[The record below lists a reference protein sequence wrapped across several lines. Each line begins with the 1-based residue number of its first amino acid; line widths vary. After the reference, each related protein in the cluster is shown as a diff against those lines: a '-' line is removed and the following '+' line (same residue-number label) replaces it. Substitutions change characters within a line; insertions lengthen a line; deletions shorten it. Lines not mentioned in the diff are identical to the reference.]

1 MQSPYE
7 GGGAEGLVCAEMV
20 EDADVV
26 REGPRED
33 VLDWTEP
40 AGAGSEDIA

>member
-20 EDADVV
+20 DDVDVV

-33 VLDWTEP
+33 VLEP
-40 AGAGSEDIA
+40 TGAGIEDIA